1 MARKSDRDLAQAV
14 MHRHP
19 KSYADELKIDVAKN
33 TPAPLFQWLIA
44 SLLFST
50 RIASDAAMRAAG
62 ALFDEGWRT
71 AGKMAQTT
79 WEERVRVLNRNG
91 YARYDESTSRYIGS
105 AVELLVERYH
115 GDLRK
120 LREAAGRNPDTERKL
135 LKEFKGIGDVGA
147 DIFFREV
154 QTAWNEVY
162 PFADRKALD
171 AARELGLPTS
181 ADGLAELVDRRE
193 LPRLLSALVH
203 ASLAN
208 ETDDIK
214 REVA

>member
-1 MARKSDRDLAQAV
+1 MVKKSDRDLARAV
-14 MHRHP
+14 IDRYP

-33 TPAPLFQWLIA
+33 TPSPLFQWLIA

-62 ALFDEGWRT
+62 ALFEKGWRT
-71 AGKMAQTT
+71 AGKMAETS
-79 WEERVRVLNRNG
+79 WEERVHVLNRNG
-91 YARYDESTSRYIGS
+91 YARYDESTARYIGS
-105 AVELLVERYH
+105 SLELLTERYQ

-120 LREAAGRNPDTERKL
+120 LREAAGRDPERERKL

-154 QTAWNEVY
+154 QTAWDEIY
-162 PFADRKALD
+162 PFADKKALD
-171 AARELGLPTS
+171 AARALGLPAS
-181 ADGLAELVDRRE
+181 AQDLAGLVDRRE

-203 ASLAN
+203 VSLAK
-208 ETDDIK
+208 EVDVIK
-214 REVA
+214 HKAA